1 MAKSGTITK
10 RKTRVSGSTSS
21 ASDIC
26 SPEGKRICDTS
37 FSDSVTNYTFVE
49 ANEQVLQT
57 TVMGEKIAS
66 QLQEILNRLMS
77 VETRLQKIE
86 GLCEKISN
94 LEKAVSKTQTE
105 LNSLHKKTIVTDKK
119 VREVEKG
126 MEFANAEIEKRKKKE
141 EEIAAEMKELKDG
154 ILYQEAYSRRENLR
168 FFGIPEDE
176 NGDENTREL
185 LYKFFSDELNIEN
198 SDSID
203 FQRVHRLGRKK
214 PGQSRPII
222 PRFLRFPDREMV
234 FKSVRQLGEDTDVK
248 A

>member
-1 MAKSGTITK
+1 MAKSGIITK
-10 RKTRVSGSTSS
+10 CKTRVSGSTSS

-37 FSDSVTNYTFVE
+37 FSDSDTNYTFVE

-66 QLQEILNRLMS
+66 QLQKIFNRLMS

-105 LNSLHKKTIVTDKK
+105 LNSLHEKAIVTDKK
-119 VREVEKG
+119 VGEVEKG

-141 EEIAAEMKELKDG
+141 EEIATEM
-154 ILYQEAYSRRENLR
+154 
-168 FFGIPEDE
+168 
-176 NGDENTREL
+176 
-185 LYKFFSDELNIEN
+185 
-198 SDSID
+198 
-203 FQRVHRLGRKK
+203 
-214 PGQSRPII
+214 
-222 PRFLRFPDREMV
+222 
-234 FKSVRQLGEDTDVK
+234 
-248 A
+248 